1 MQRRKAVSAPGA
13 NNNISSASGRSVA
26 AETTLGSAKQS
37 SPAKSEWTTDTTEV
51 SWKIGT
57 QQAYEKPP
65 EPPELD
71 DDLGSGW
78 IVALAASLFV
88 YNLLLCLDYPV
99 GPEHWDHKAMRRY
112 TVNAW
117 DVLFP
122 PDANDWSWQLP
133 EPVVPLAPTG
143 DAAISS
149 GFLEPP
155 GTSTAALTLKGAQ
168 GVTELT
174 PEGRVKAAA
183 TSRARGDPEYN
194 PTDEAMV
201 DRKPVVMRSLL
212 SPRDWPALEQWT
224 PDFIAE
230 HLPVSENPRSSRC
243 KRVFLLC
250 CPPRARAPRRRCY

>member
-1 MQRRKAVSAPGA
+1 MQRRKAASRAAAGGDGEGVSS
-13 NNNISSASGRSVA
+13 SSARSVA
-26 AETTLGSAKQS
+26 AETTLGSAKQRREPQQ
-37 SPAKSEWTTDTTEV
+37 PAKSEWTTDTTEV

-117 DVLFP
+117 DLLFP

-133 EPVVPLAPTG
+133 EPIVPSPSTMPDV

-149 GFLEPP
+149 GFVEPP
-155 GTSTAALTLKGAQ
+155 GSSMAALTLKGAR

-174 PEGRVKAAA
+174 AEGRAKAAA

-201 DRKPVVMRSLL
+201 DRQPVVMRALL
-212 SPRDWPALEQWT
+212 SPKDWPALEQWT
-224 PDFIAE
+224 PDFISK
-230 HLPVSENPRSSRC
+230 HLPVSSF
-243 KRVFLLC
+243 VLLLWLKLYTC
-250 CPPRARAPRRRCY
+250 G

>member
-1 MQRRKAVSAPGA
+1 MQRRKAGSARAEEGVSSGA
-13 NNNISSASGRSVA
+13 ARSAA
-26 AETTLGSAKQS
+26 AETTLGGAKQS
-37 SPAKSEWTTDTTEV
+37 SPAESEWTTDTTEV

-99 GPEHWDHKAMRRY
+99 GPEHWDHKVMRRY

-122 PDANDWSWQLP
+122 PDANDWSWRLP
-133 EPVVPLAPTG
+133 EPVVPPAPTG

-155 GTSTAALTLKGAQ
+155 GTSTAALTLTGAH

-174 PEGRVKAAA
+174 AEGRVKAAA

-212 SPRDWPALEQWT
+212 TPRDWPAMEQWT
-224 PDFIAE
+224 PGFIAE
-230 HLPVSENPRSSRC
+230 HLPVSVNALSSG
-243 KRVFLLC
+243 VFLCGC
-250 CPPRARAPRRRCY
+250 C

>member
-1 MQRRKAVSAPGA
+1 MQRRKAVSAAGA
-13 NNNISSASGRSVA
+13 DSNVNSLASARSVA

-37 SPAKSEWTTDTTEV
+37 SPARSEWTTDTTEV

-133 EPVVPLAPTG
+133 DPVVPLAPWTG
-143 DAAISS
+143 EAAVSS

-155 GTSTAALTLKGAQ
+155 GTSAAALTLKGAQ
-168 GVTELT
+168 GVIELT
-174 PEGRVKAAA
+174 AEGRVKAAA

-212 SPRDWPALEQWT
+212 TSRDWPALEQWT

-230 HLPVSENPRSSRC
+230 HLPVRVNPLASRC
-243 KRVFLLC
+243 RRVLLLC
-250 CPPRARAPRRRCY
+250 CPRRRGCY